1 MGKTFVKR
9 TADEKREQIK
19 EITDK
24 LDAELKSFVDSD
36 KFKSYLKTMSKFH
49 NYSFNNTILIA
60 MQKPDASLVAGFR
73 AWETNFNRHVK
84 KGEKG
89 IKILAPAPFKKNI
102 EQEKVDPDTKMPI
115 YDADGNVKKEVVQIT
130 VPSYKVA
137 TVFDVSS
144 TEGEPLPQIGVDEL
158 TGNVEGYKDLIVAI
172 KNIAPVPVEMAEIDS
187 GAKGYFSPSEQ
198 KIVINE
204 GMSELQTLK
213 TLIHETAHS
222 LLHDKDGSK
231 IEGLD
236 DTEKKTRNSKEVE
249 AESVA
254 YTVCEYFGID
264 TSDYSFGY
272 IAGWVRTLELMELKE
287 SMETIRK
294 TASHVISGIED
305 KLKELALEQLA
316 VNLDEM
322 AYDWDTYGYKDA
334 VDDREV
340 NVNVILK
347 DLQRGDIESER
358 LFLSEIISEE
368 ENPEILSKAQEL
380 LKKVD
385 ALSSKKE
392 SKVEKTVSTIKDKIS
407 EGKLKSAA
415 RTVIEPV
422 ADKVR
427 EPVLS

>member
-158 TGNVEGYKDLIVAI
+158 TGNVEGYKDLIDAI
-172 KNIAPVPVEMAEIDS
+172 KKIAPVPVEMAVIDS

-198 KIVINE
+198 KIVIND

-249 AESVA
+249 AL
-254 YTVCEYFGID
+254 Y
-264 TSDYSFGY
+264 
-272 IAGWVRTLELMELKE
+272 
-287 SMETIRK
+287 
-294 TASHVISGIED
+294 
-305 KLKELALEQLA
+305 
-316 VNLDEM
+316 
-322 AYDWDTYGYKDA
+322 
-334 VDDREV
+334 
-340 NVNVILK
+340 
-347 DLQRGDIESER
+347 
-358 LFLSEIISEE
+358 
-368 ENPEILSKAQEL
+368 
-380 LKKVD
+380 
-385 ALSSKKE
+385 
-392 SKVEKTVSTIKDKIS
+392 
-407 EGKLKSAA
+407 
-415 RTVIEPV
+415 
-422 ADKVR
+422 
-427 EPVLS
+427 